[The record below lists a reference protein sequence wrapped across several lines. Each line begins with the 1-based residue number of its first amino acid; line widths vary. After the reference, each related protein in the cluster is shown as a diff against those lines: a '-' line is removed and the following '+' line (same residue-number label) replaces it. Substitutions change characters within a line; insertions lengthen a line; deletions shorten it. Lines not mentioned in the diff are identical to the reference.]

1 MNYFPFSKNVKK
13 ELINMISDS
22 DIKFKDTAPGSDK
35 IAQEL
40 SRTTDR
46 FGVKDPEKRTTYI
59 NFKKDLMGSTVR

>member
-1 MNYFPFSKNVKK
+1 
-13 ELINMISDS
+13 MISDS